1 MQSVD
6 ILPKIA
12 CSATVKERRKYYQHV
27 FPHKMVKEWFV
38 SRGIRHP
45 VFAIDVG
52 SKSGIYD
59 PRHSSLLN
67 RIIYLSGYKTWNQL
81 RNSLAYYAP
90 EEVYYSRNIF
100 FNREKCNTCNRAR
113 NCFSCNNFQ
122 GQELV
127 FDIDVDNVPD
137 NVIKCDFGAEC
148 SHDQHYCNLFRA
160 ACTSAARLPAF
171 LKTRFAFKKIQIVY
185 TGRGFQIHVFDRKA
199 CLYSI
204 STRTAIAKIV
214 HAAGF
219 PVDVAVTS
227 GSSEL
232 ARVPYT
238 LHGLVNK
245 VSTIV
250 TPDEIEKSGFEPN

>member
-127 FDIDVDNVPD
+127 FDIDVDHVGSKD
-137 NVIKCDFGAEC
+137 IEC
-148 SHDQHYCNLFRA
+148 SCGGESGHNSYCSLFRA
-160 ACTSAARLPAF
+160 ACTSAAKLPEF
-171 LKTRFAFKKIQIVY
+171 LKARLACKEIQIVCS
-185 TGRGFQIHVFDRKA
+185 GRG
-199 CLYSI
+199 
-204 STRTAIAKIV
+204 
-214 HAAGF
+214 
-219 PVDVAVTS
+219 
-227 GSSEL
+227 
-232 ARVPYT
+232 
-238 LHGLVNK
+238 
-245 VSTIV
+245 
-250 TPDEIEKSGFEPN
+250 

>member
-12 CSATVKERRKYYQHV
+12 CSATVKERRKYYQHA
-27 FPHKMVKEWFV
+27 FPHKLVKEWFV

-45 VFAIDVG
+45 VFAIDIG

-59 PRHSSLLN
+59 PRHSNLLN
-67 RIIYLSGYKTWNQL
+67 RIIYLSDYKTWNQL

-90 EEVYYSRNIF
+90 EEVYYSRNMF
-100 FNREKCNTCNRAR
+100 FDREECNTCNRAR

-127 FDIDVDNVPD
+127 FDIDVDNVGGSD
-137 NVIKCDFGAEC
+137 LEC
-148 SHDQHYCNLFRA
+148 SCGGESSHNSYCSLFRA
-160 ACTSAARLPAF
+160 ACVSTAKLPEF
-171 LKTRFAFKKIQIVY
+171 LKARFAFKKIQIVY
-185 TGRGFQIHVFDRKA
+185 SGRGFQVHVFDRKA
-199 CLYSI
+199 CFYSTL
-204 STRTAIAKIV
+204 TRKAIAKIV
-214 HAAGF
+214 HVAGF

-245 VSTIV
+245 VSAIV
-250 TPDEIEKSGFEPN
+250 TSEEIEKAGYEPN